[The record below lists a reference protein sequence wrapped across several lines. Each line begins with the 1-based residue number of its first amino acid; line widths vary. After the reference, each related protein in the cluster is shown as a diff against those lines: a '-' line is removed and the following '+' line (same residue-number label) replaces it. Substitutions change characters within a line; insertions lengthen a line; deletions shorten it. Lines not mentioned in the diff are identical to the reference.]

1 MRGVPYSKEDILMEA
16 RMILGDH
23 GSTYQ
28 VAKALG
34 IAQSTIWYHL
44 SCRLPGIDMAIYT
57 KVRGVLQLNYKG
69 GGR

>member
-1 MRGVPYSKEDILMEA
+1 MRGVPYPKEDILKEA
-16 RMILGDH
+16 KMVLGDH

-34 IAQSTIWYHL
+34 IAQSTVWCHL
-44 SCRLPGIDMAIYT
+44 QLRLPKIDMTLYSQ
-57 KVRGVLQLNYKG
+57 VRRVLQLNYKG

>member
-1 MRGVPYSKEDILMEA
+1 MRGVPYPEEYILMEA

-34 IAQSTIWYHL
+34 VAQSTIWCHL
-44 SCRLPGIDMAIYT
+44 QLRLPKIDMTLYT
-57 KVRGVLQLNYKG
+57 QVRGVLQFNHKG